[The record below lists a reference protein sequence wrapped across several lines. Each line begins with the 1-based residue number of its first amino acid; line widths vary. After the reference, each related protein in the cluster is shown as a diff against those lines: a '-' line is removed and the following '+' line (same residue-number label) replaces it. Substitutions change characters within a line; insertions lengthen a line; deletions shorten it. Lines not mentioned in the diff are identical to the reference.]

1 MKLRAPLAV
10 LTLALSLVALT
21 APGASSAGAAARP
34 RPSPTRLVTL
44 AHPLAARTLSPSG
57 VTLAAAPK
65 ASAPTTV
72 LPATTEFGS
81 PRVLLATARKGSW
94 YRVSLPTRPNGATGW
109 VRARDVSLGTLRD
122 DVHVDLI
129 AHTLTWRRDGL
140 VVLTTRVAVGAP
152 ETPTPVGAFFVTD
165 LLDNVDDAGPY
176 GPYALGVSAHSDTL
190 SEFAGGD
197 GRIGIHGTD
206 DPDSIGQAVSHGCV
220 RVPNDIVTLLARS
233 LPLGTPVTIA

>member
-10 LTLALSLVALT
+10 ATLTVSLLAT
-21 APGASSAGAAARP
+21 AAGTASAGAAARP
-34 RPSPTRLVTL
+34 HPSPTRLVAL
-44 AHPLAARTLSPSG
+44 AKPLAARALSASG
-57 VTLAAAPK
+57 LTIAAAPK
-65 ASAPTTV
+65 ASAPTTM

-81 PRVLLATARKGSW
+81 PRVLLATARKAGW

-122 DVHVDLI
+122 DVRVDL
-129 AHTLTWRRDGL
+129 AARTLTWRRDGRIAL
-140 VVLTTRVAVGAP
+140 ETPVAVGAP
-152 ETPTPVGAFFVTD
+152 ETPTPAGAFFVTD
-165 LLDNVDDAGPY
+165 LLDNADDSGPY

-206 DPDSIGQAVSHGCV
+206 APDSIGQAVSHGCV
-220 RVPNDIVTLLARS
+220 RVPNDVVALLAQS